1 VGSDDDSR
9 WEGPH
14 YRAHRGTPTGLEGH
28 VAQLLR
34 HLGRLDIPAA
44 RRHEQKRP
52 RFTGDTGRYVV
63 VRYAAAREL
72 LDLADD
78 LPDTAV
84 VAYTRALASFVYSDS
99 PILASH
105 WKHHRADARRALVL
119 LRRRGSGVLRDLAL
133 ANEPRG
139 WRLYSWFETYDPTRA
154 QLALLGLAILIGII
168 GEQCGR

>member
-14 YRAHRGTPTGLEGH
+14 FRAHRGSPTGLEGH

-44 RRHEQKRP
+44 RRREQERP
-52 RFTGDTGRYVV
+52 RFDGDTGRYVV
-63 VRYAAAREL
+63 VRYAGAREL

-84 VAYTRALASFVYSDS
+84 VAYARALAGLAHGVSS

-105 WKHHRADARRALVL
+105 WKHHRADARRALGL
-119 LRRRGSGVLRDLAL
+119 LRRRGTSVLRDLAL

-139 WRLYSWFETYDPTRA
+139 WRLYSWFETYDQTWA

-168 GEQCGR
+168 GEQC